1 MPTLVG
7 AEVPASC
14 LAQQLLGV
22 HISGAQDIVLACT
35 VVTRFGE
42 HSGKPAELQ
51 ASTLLLAHA
60 ELAACLPAA
69 GADVTHPM
77 GFNKI
82 IPSIAS
88 VVASLNRHATIYCE
102 RSRLQAHRTEIIQV
116 RTPLQPGAV
125 QLPQSS
131 LPEPLQLPAHRN
143 ASPDCHQDCFC
154 LYGSVHLLNTL
165 GLLLQYLIACHCSV

>member
-1 MPTLVG
+1 
-7 AEVPASC
+7 
-14 LAQQLLGV
+14 
-22 HISGAQDIVLACT
+22 
-35 VVTRFGE
+35 
-42 HSGKPAELQ
+42 
-51 ASTLLLAHA
+51 
-60 ELAACLPAA
+60 
-69 GADVTHPM
+69 M

-116 RTPLQPGAV
+116 RTPLQPGAA

-131 LPEPLQLPAHRN
+131 LPEPLQLPAHRS
-143 ASPDCHQDCFC
+143 ASPDCPQDWLC

-165 GLLLQYLIACHCSV
+165 GLLLQYLTACHCSV